1 MVGLSGMLAFLIPVE
16 LGQSG
21 TGAGNGK
28 SDILRNQT
36 GGTLNSSTGKQVY
49 QFTEYVNPSEIVDN
63 SLCWA
68 DQGCPVITVKGLLMQ
83 TPLALFL
90 LLCTSYIIKW

>member
-1 MVGLSGMLAFLIPVE
+1 MV
-16 LGQSG
+16 
-21 TGAGNGK
+21 K

-90 LLCTSYIIKW
+90 LLCTSYTLLNGSSKNKNET